1 MHTHTHTRT
10 PWMTFLVWMWL
21 IPRATSMSTHTC
33 TQHITHTYAYTH
45 HITHTHIYS
54 CTYAHTHTHPMD
66 DVLGVDV
73 AHPPCNVDE
82 HEHMHTTYHTHI
94 CIHTSY
100 HTHIYSCTYAHTHT
114 HTHPMDDVL
123 GVDVAHPPC
132 NVDEHAQYGVQVRD
146 LGRGVEQVSVKRFS
160 QRASVTVLLCEANAQ
175 YVRINQNCM
184 QALHNDAAQ

>member
-1 MHTHTHTRT
+1 
-10 PWMTFLVWMWL
+10 
-21 IPRATSMSTHTC
+21 
-33 TQHITHTYAYTH
+33 
-45 HITHTHIYS
+45 
-54 CTYAHTHTHPMD
+54 
-66 DVLGVDV
+66 
-73 AHPPCNVDE
+73 
-82 HEHMHTTYHTHI
+82 
-94 CIHTSY
+94 
-100 HTHIYSCTYAHTHT
+100 
-114 HTHPMDDVL
+114 MDDVL